1 MRSKYAKYCLEQNN
15 CNVKVSQE
23 DIISWVGE
31 TWYDHKISAEIV
43 SKSFKKTGITLNL
56 DGGEDE
62 LFIGYNKL
70 LEDDQEMV
78 EEVQE
83 IKQLN
88 LKNKLLNVPH
98 NSQIDQKESE
108 IEQEDEFK
116 DIKPISIKF
125 VQHKDE
131 EQKDELSIAFKLQ
144 ENEEEE
150 KEDKEED
157 EEKEEEEKEEV
168 TEKKISRRW
177 VWQSKVN

>member
-1 MRSKYAKYCLEQNN
+1 
-15 CNVKVSQE
+15 
-23 DIISWVGE
+23 
-31 TWYDHKISAEIV
+31 
-43 SKSFKKTGITLNL
+43 
-56 DGGEDE
+56 
-62 LFIGYNKL
+62 
-70 LEDDQEMV
+70 MV

-88 LKNKLLNVPH
+88 LENKLLNVPH

-116 DIKPISIKF
+116 DIKPISIEF

-150 KEDKEED
+150 KEDKEEED

-168 TEKKISRRW
+168 TEKESQEDECDKAKLIKKLQKEADDEIFPKRIKGGLYAFYNIKPKEDKKNKRR
-177 VWQSKVN
+177 SGSSFGKL